1 MRRIALKA
9 GEGRSVKASKSNSG
23 TLGSSFLFRM
33 FELRHRWLGSL
44 HWLCWLVWGRQVKN
58 KKLGRDHA
66 TLSPLSSYRNP
77 KPGMMLTLQAQG
89 KEQVVILRDKGQ
101 GWSRGSF
108 IFNKF
113 INDIERV
120 SFRGAVFI
128 QLEISYEKQKNVTLR
143 PKVPCILSVGQQ
155 PTTWNLKLLLEMEE
169 LERTKK

>member
-1 MRRIALKA
+1 VNANKNIYDL
-9 GEGRSVKASKSNSG
+9 RSDCRFFQ
-23 TLGSSFLFRM
+23 L
-33 FELRHRWLGSL
+33 SL
-44 HWLCWLVWGRQVKN
+44 PWLCWLVWGRQVKN

-89 KEQVVILRDKGQ
+89 KELVVILRDKGQ
-101 GWSRGSF
+101 GWSRGSL

-128 QLEISYEKQKNVTLR
+128 QLEISYEKQSSQKEGWKHSGKQALPRRGLFRVSLLHCIKACFLR
-143 PKVPCILSVGQQ
+143 VLMDWRGHFFTQRSLGLRVIQ
-155 PTTWNLKLLLEMEE
+155 PIN
-169 LERTKK
+169 